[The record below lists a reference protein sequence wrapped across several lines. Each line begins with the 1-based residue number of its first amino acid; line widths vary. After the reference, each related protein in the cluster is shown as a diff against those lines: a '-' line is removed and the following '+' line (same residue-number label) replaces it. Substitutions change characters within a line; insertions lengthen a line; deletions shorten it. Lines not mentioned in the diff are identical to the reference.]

1 MAKERIKV
9 LVQYEKN
16 KENTLKALSIRPMTR
31 IELCEFLKLTR
42 TQVHNLLKYLEV
54 EGHVEVADH
63 EGYCPIINRSL
74 KRYTT
79 TDKEYIP
86 KDVKLMK
93 EQAARNKK
101 IRENRVPRPPKNSI
115 INIDKETKSVIKV
128 NDHTTIYLNSK
139 RPGSDYAWQRKKG
152 SSGHNRGSM
161 QSGMAM
167 FANWE

>member
-31 IELCEFLKLTR
+31 IELCDFLKLTKP
-42 TQVHNLLKYLEV
+42 QIHNLLKYLEV
-54 EGHVEVADH
+54 EELVKVADY

-74 KRYTT
+74 KRYTIT
-79 TDKEYIP
+79 GKEYIP
-86 KDVKLMK
+86 KDVERMK
-93 EQAARNKK
+93 KQAARNKQV
-101 IRENRVPRPPKNSI
+101 RENRVPRTTKKAMK
-115 INIDKETKSVIKV
+115 DLEKETKSVIKV